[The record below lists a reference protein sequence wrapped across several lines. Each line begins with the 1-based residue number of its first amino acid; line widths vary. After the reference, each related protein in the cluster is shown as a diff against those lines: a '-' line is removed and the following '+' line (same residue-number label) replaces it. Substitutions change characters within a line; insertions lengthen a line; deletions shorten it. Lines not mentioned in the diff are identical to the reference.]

1 MKTQIKYFILG
12 FCNVIIKDLSGT
24 PKIFG
29 FPNQSCTCLRFVSSN
44 GNKLLFCGLIRLVWF
59 GVVLRLLRH
68 EAEAAIGRANVAFHT
83 YNASSFTLQV
93 SYLTAKL
100 QASEFTQHSQHK
112 DVLASFS
119 RSSFVLPNHSE
130 GGWFRKTC
138 WKAFINTHGNI
149 TQCCLI
155 S

>member
-29 FPNQSCTCLRFVSSN
+29 FPNQRFVSN
-44 GNKLLFCGLIRLVWF
+44 NVLWINLLGSASFCVCC
-59 GVVLRLLRH
+59 H

-112 DVLASFS
+112 DVLASFLC
-119 RSSFVLPNHSE
+119 SSFVLPNHSE

-149 TQCCLI
+149 TLCCECD
-155 S
+155 